1 MNVDR
6 KITKLRNILK
16 DMDSVLVAF
25 SGGVDSTLLLK
36 IAQDV
41 LGDRILAVTATSPTY
56 PKKEENEARGIAK
69 KLKVKHRCIKTH
81 ELNNEQF
88 IRNPSNRCYLC
99 KKELFSQLKLIAQ
112 QNGCQ
117 HIIEASN
124 RDDENDFRPGM
135 QALQEL
141 EIRSPL
147 REAGFTK
154 KEIRQLSKQLKLP
167 TFDKPSL
174 ACLASRFP
182 YGQEI
187 NQKKLSTVEQAEAYL
202 HTLNFKQCRV
212 RHHDSIARIEV
223 HKKDLKRF
231 VDPKVGE
238 RVSKKFKKLGFTYVT
253 LDLEGYRSGS
263 MNEPLGTD
271 EKKRYQVRT
280 SKKKS
285 GGKIQK

>member
-1 MNVDR
+1 MDR
-6 KITKLRNILK
+6 KIVKLRNILK

-36 IAQDV
+36 IAKDV
-41 LGDRILAVTATSPTY
+41 LGDKILAVTATSPTY
-56 PKKEENEARGIAK
+56 PKKEEKEARSIAK
-69 KLKVKHRCIKTH
+69 KLKVKHRCIKTY
-81 ELNNEQF
+81 ELDDEQF
-88 IRNPSNRCYLC
+88 VRNPSNRCYLC
-99 KKELFSQLKLIAQ
+99 KQELFSKLKRIAQ
-112 QNGCQ
+112 QNGYQ

-124 RDDENDFRPGM
+124 RDDENDFRPGL
-135 QALQEL
+135 QALREL

-154 KEIRQLSKQLKLP
+154 EEIRQLSKKLKLP

-187 NQKKLSTVEQAEAYL
+187 NQKKLSMVEQAEAYL

-212 RHHDSIARIEV
+212 RHHNYIARIEV
-223 HKKDLKRF
+223 DKDGLKRF
-231 VDPKVGE
+231 FDSTVRE
-238 RVSKKFKKLGFTYVT
+238 RVNKKFKKLGFTYIT

-263 MNEPLGTD
+263 MNEPLGAE
-271 EKKRYQVRT
+271 EKKRYQ
-280 SKKKS
+280 KKP
-285 GGKIQK
+285 

>member
-1 MNVDR
+1 MNVNK
-6 KITKLRNILK
+6 KIAKVRNILK

-36 IAQDV
+36 VAQDV

-56 PKKEENEARGIAK
+56 PKKEEKEARSIAK
-69 KLKVKHRCIKTH
+69 KLKVNHRCIKTH
-81 ELNNEQF
+81 ELDNEQF
-88 IRNPSNRCYLC
+88 IRNPSNRCYFC
-99 KKELFSQLKLIAQ
+99 KKELFSRLKLIAEQ
-112 QNGCQ
+112 EGYK

-124 RDDENDFRPGM
+124 RDDENDFRPGL
-135 QALQEL
+135 QALKEL
-141 EIRSPL
+141 AIRSPL

-154 KEIRQLSKQLKLP
+154 KEVRQLSKKLKLP

-182 YGQEI
+182 YGQVI
-187 NQKKLSTVEQAEAYL
+187 DHTKLSMVEQAEAYL

-223 HKKDLKRF
+223 DQKDLKRF
-231 VDPKVGE
+231 IDPKVRA
-238 RVSKKFKKLGFTYVT
+238 RVNKKCKKLGFIYST

-263 MNEPLGTD
+263 MNEPLETD
-271 EKKRYQVRT
+271 EKKRYRIRLN
-280 SKKKS
+280 KN
-285 GGKIQK
+285 